1 MGGPK
6 KSGQDFSNTTLQN
19 QRQSVNS
26 KPKLFAGFILF
37 ISGILAQESG
47 RSSGRFSCQLSQEK
61 TKCFGFQ
68 LLIRTYQKLKK
79 VLALKLDVCQT
90 MPTMKTTQFVA
101 YFRVST
107 ARQGQSGL
115 GLESQRSSA
124 VDYVQKNGGNIVAEF
139 TEIESGKK
147 SDRAKF
153 LEAISLC
160 QKHGYTLLVAKLDRL
175 ARNVFVISSLMQS
188 KINFL
193 ALDQP
198 FATPFQIHILAA
210 VAEFELTQVKT
221 RTIAALQACKARGV
235 SLGNPRY
242 AESVG
247 RAREAKSAKASERNA
262 KLRTIIEEIKTKT
275 GLSKLAELAEAL
287 NLRGIKT
294 ARGNAWTASHVFNLL
309 QSA

>member
-1 MGGPK
+1 MK
-6 KSGQDFSNTTLQN
+6 NTQ
-19 QRQSVNS
+19 
-26 KPKLFAGFILF
+26 
-37 ISGILAQESG
+37 
-47 RSSGRFSCQLSQEK
+47 
-61 TKCFGFQ
+61 
-68 LLIRTYQKLKK
+68 Y
-79 VLALKLDVCQT
+79 
-90 MPTMKTTQFVA
+90 VA

-107 ARQGQSGL
+107 QRQGQSGL
-115 GLESQRSSA
+115 GLESQRQSA
-124 VDYVQKNGGNIVAEF
+124 IDFVQKNGGNIVAEF

-147 SDRAKF
+147 SDREKF
-153 LEAISLC
+153 LEAIALC

-210 VAEFELTQVKT
+210 VAEFELTQVKN

-235 SLGNPRY
+235 ALGNPRY

-247 RAREAKSAKASERNA
+247 KAREAKAAKASKRNG
-262 KLRTIIEEIKTKT
+262 KLRTLIEEIKAKT
-275 GLSKLAELAEAL
+275 GFSKLAELAEAL

-294 ARGNAWTASHVFNLL
+294 ARGNSWTPAHVFHVLNF
-309 QSA
+309 QTA